1 MKKIVAVLLLGT
13 LFGCA
18 TAGRE
23 VTEAQLAGFEKGK
36 TTQSEVTA
44 KLGQP
49 NSSTVMMNG
58 QRSIS
63 YAFVHAQARPESFI
77 PIVGAFVGGADSR
90 VTVTTFIFNTDGTLD
105 TFTHTNSNSGAG
117 FGLSAASYQQPDR
130 SQPQAQQ

>member
-1 MKKIVAVLLLGT
+1 MKKTIAI
-13 LFGCA
+13 LFLSSLVGCA
-18 TAGRE
+18 TVGRE
-23 VTEAQLAGFEKGK
+23 VTEAQLTGFEKGK
-36 TTQSEVTA
+36 TTQAEIVA

-49 NSSTVMMNG
+49 NSSTVMLNG

-63 YAFVHAQARPESFI
+63 YAFAHAQARPESFI
-77 PIVGAFVGGADSR
+77 PIVGGFVGGADSR

-105 TFTHTNSNSGAG
+105 SFTHIQSNSGAG